1 MMSCDVLL
9 KAIRLLRSVTFRIS
23 RKIGRRSIS
32 TLESLARLA
41 GRICVFRLIVTSV
54 EMARLACYVHQRVLA
69 MPAVRTEIWTALT
82 GATAATAAAPSPAG
96 NAGSTRLW
104 SPPEDIM
111 GPAVAP
117 LVPGK
122 QYRVMPRSFA
132 ALFVRIEARSGPT
145 IEPEEAS

>member
-1 MMSCDVLL
+1 V
-9 KAIRLLRSVTFRIS
+9 LRSS
-23 RKIGRRSIS
+23 EGLGDAIGANGNLDRTYRCDRCYRRSSVSGWQRWID
-32 TLESLARLA
+32 TALES
-41 GRICVFRLIVTSV
+41 
-54 EMARLACYVHQRVLA
+54 
-69 MPAVRTEIWTALT
+69 
-82 GATAATAAAPSPAG
+82 
-96 NAGSTRLW
+96 
-104 SPPEDIM
+104 PEDIM